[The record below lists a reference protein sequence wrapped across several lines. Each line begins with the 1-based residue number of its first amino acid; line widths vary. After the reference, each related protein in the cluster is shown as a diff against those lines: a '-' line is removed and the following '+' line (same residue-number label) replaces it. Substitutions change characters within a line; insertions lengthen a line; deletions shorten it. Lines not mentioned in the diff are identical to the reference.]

1 MEINLVCGTN
11 FHLIENLI
19 TEIKNNNNFEF
30 ERIDA
35 KAILKDEILN
45 RISTFSM
52 FSEKKLI
59 VIDSLLTKI
68 QSEEKS
74 GEWDGFLNN
83 IQSSESENILYLI
96 EKFES
101 ESDLNS
107 LKRKNVFKDINFIIK
122 ELNVPSGRGSFEK
135 INNWVTSKEKQ
146 YGLKLTNNQRS
157 VFVYDSNRDYL
168 LIENE
173 LLKLSN
179 FSNGKEVNEDDFN
192 NIVSISKNY
201 KIFDLIDAFFSS
213 NPKDISITI
222 NKLYSSGINVI
233 EITNMIASEMHKI
246 LQIKFL
252 LNEGK
257 NNSEISKNLRI
268 SSTFYFNKLTNSSRK
283 IPLNRLKII
292 YESLLE
298 FDLKCKT
305 KNFEKELELELLL
318 LSI

>member
-35 KAILKDEILN
+35 QAIFKDEILN

-52 FSEKKLI
+52 FSEKKL
-59 VIDSLLTKI
+59 VAIDSLLTKI
-68 QSEEKS
+68 SSEEKS
-74 GEWDGFLNN
+74 GEWDSFLEN
-83 IQSSESENILYLI
+83 IQSSESQNILYLI

-101 ESDLNS
+101 DSDLNS
-107 LKRKNVFKDINFIIK
+107 LKRKNIFKDINFITK
-122 ELNVPSGRGSFEK
+122 EFNIPSGRGSFEK
-135 INNWVTSKEKQ
+135 ISNWVTSKEKQ

-157 VFVYDSNRDYL
+157 VFIYDSNRDYL

-179 FSNGKEVNEDDFN
+179 FSNGQEVNEDDFN

-213 NPKDISITI
+213 NPKDISLTI
-222 NKLYSSGINVI
+222 NKLYSSGVNVI

-246 LQIKFL
+246 LHIKFL

-283 IPLNRLKII
+283 IPLERLKII